1 MSGEM
6 SMAVNADDAK
16 TLCHFLASPPI
27 GAVFDDGENETLH
40 ALPVTVKNFAPHSV
54 VSSQG
59 DWANSLHIIRSGW
72 GCTYRDLADGDRQ
85 ILDFPM
91 RGDFLGFRTGIGF
104 NYYTLIAVTELSVFE
119 LSLDH
124 LTERLAAAPRLAMT
138 FIELMARQRAILVEH
153 VISIGR
159 RSALVR
165 LAHLL
170 LELGHRAR
178 MDGTGDEGQFF
189 CPLTQSELGDAL
201 GLTPIHVNR
210 MLRQL
215 RSEQLLIFRNNI
227 VEFVNRPALVHI
239 ASFDEDYL
247 SMEIFP
253 RFRHSR

>member
-1 MSGEM
+1 MR
-6 SMAVNADDAK
+6 MAVNTDDAK
-16 TLCHFLASPPI
+16 TLREFLERPPI
-27 GAVFDDGENETLH
+27 SAVFEDSDLDILES
-40 ALPVTVKNFAPHSV
+40 LPVSVRSFPPHTI

-59 DWANSLHIIRSGW
+59 DWANSLHIIKSGW

-91 RGDFLGFRTGIGF
+91 KGDFLGFRTGIGF
-104 NYYTLIAVTELSVFE
+104 NYYTLLSVTELSVFE

-124 LTERLAAAPRLAMT
+124 LTERLTKSPRLAMT

-159 RSALVR
+159 RSAIVR
-165 LAHLL
+165 VAHLL

-178 MDGTGDEGQFF
+178 MNGTGDELRFF

-201 GLTPIHVNR
+201 GLTPIHINR
-210 MLRQL
+210 MLRDL
-215 RSEQLLIFRNNI
+215 RSDDLLTFRNNV
-227 VEFVNRPALVHI
+227 VEFRNRPALVHI

-247 SMEIFP
+247 AMKIFH
-253 RFRHSR
+253 RLSL